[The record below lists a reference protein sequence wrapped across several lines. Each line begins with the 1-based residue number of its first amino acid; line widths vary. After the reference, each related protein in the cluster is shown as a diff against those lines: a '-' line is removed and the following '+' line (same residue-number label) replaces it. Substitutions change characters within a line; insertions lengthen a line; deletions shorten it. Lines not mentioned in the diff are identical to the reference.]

1 MAETISAK
9 QLLRTR
15 SVTPFL
21 LASVASTIATMIQ
34 ITALGKQIYDMTGRD
49 LDLGLLGLAEF
60 APAFLLMTVTGSL
73 ADRFDRRHIA
83 SIGLGVEVLASGML
97 AWYIA
102 TQPTATLPIFAIVIV
117 FGIGRAFVSPAT
129 RSMPADIAPDGSIPR
144 LIAFHVGC
152 WRPC

>member
-60 APAFLLMTVTGSL
+60 APAFLLMTVTGSV
-73 ADRFDRRHIA
+73 ADRFDRRHVA

-102 TQPTATLPIFAIVIV
+102 TQ
-117 FGIGRAFVSPAT
+117 T
-129 RSMPADIAPDGSIPR
+129 RDQCQR
-144 LIAFHVGC
+144 
-152 WRPC
+152 

>member
-60 APAFLLMTVTGSL
+60 APAFLLMTVTGSV
-73 ADRFDRRHIA
+73 ADRFDRRHVA

-102 TQPTATLPIFAIVIV
+102 TQPTATLPIFVIVII

-144 LIAFHVGC
+144 LTAFHVG
-152 WRPC
+152 